1 LSKKVLVIGNLG
13 YVGCVLNK
21 YLFEE
26 SVDVYGVD
34 ANWFGDDALL
44 NNQKKYTCSQIIND
58 IRNSFNSDDIWS
70 ENFDAVIY
78 LAAVSNDPMGK
89 RFAHVTHQINA
100 EYCIKIATEAKNRG
114 VKKFIFA
121 SSCSMYGI
129 AENNFPNED
138 SDLNPMTEY
147 AKSKVWAESQLRSL
161 GSDKFKVISLRFAT
175 ACGSSPNLRL
185 DLVLNDLV
193 ASAIINN
200 HVQVLSDGTPWR
212 PLVHVLDMSRA
223 IRWAIDYNDDN
234 LFLAVNIGS
243 KEFTYQVRDF
253 AKIVTECIPGS
264 KLSIATDKAIDSRS
278 YKVDFSLYES
288 ISGDKYY
295 PKFNAE
301 KTIEDLIDS
310 VRQLNIPSDFR
321 VSSNWM
327 RLKYLENRIKSNA
340 LDENLYKIS

>member
-1 LSKKVLVIGNLG
+1 
-13 YVGCVLNK
+13 
-21 YLFEE
+21 
-26 SVDVYGVD
+26 
-34 ANWFGDDALL
+34 
-44 NNQKKYTCSQIIND
+44 
-58 IRNSFNSDDIWS
+58 
-70 ENFDAVIY
+70 
-78 LAAVSNDPMGK
+78 M
-89 RFAHVTHQINA
+89 
-100 EYCIKIATEAKNRG
+100 
-114 VKKFIFA
+114 
-121 SSCSMYGI
+121 
-129 AENNFPNED
+129 
-138 SDLNPMTEY
+138 
-147 AKSKVWAESQLRSL
+147 
-161 GSDKFKVISLRFAT
+161 
-175 ACGSSPNLRL
+175 
-185 DLVLNDLV
+185 V

-253 AKIVTECIPGS
+253 AKIVTGCIPGS

-278 YKVDFSLYES
+278 YKVDFSLYGH
-288 ISGDKYY
+288 ISGNKYY

-301 KTIEDLIDS
+301 KAIKDLIEY

-327 RLKYLENRIKSNA
+327 RLKYLENRIKSNV